1 VGRLTARQRTLGL
14 IGAGRIA
21 AVHAGN
27 AARAGLRLVCVA
39 DVVADAARAL
49 AEASGSEATDPD
61 TLLAREDIDAVLIA
75 TPPDTH
81 DALVVAA
88 AEAGKHVFIEKPL
101 AQTVEGARRA
111 VDTCERA
118 GVVLQVGYNR
128 RFDRNFRAVR
138 DAVRAGRVGDPWIL
152 RMSSRDPAPPPG
164 GYLPLSGGLFLD
176 TTSHD
181 LDLARYV
188 IGADILEV
196 TARAASLVDPSA
208 AEIGDVDTAVVS
220 LVFSNGAVGAIDN
233 CRVSAYGYDQ
243 RLEVHG
249 SRGMAQAGNELS
261 STATVA
267 DAEGFHAPPL
277 PHFYMERYAPAFA
290 RELES
295 FAAALAG
302 AEPEVSGRDGLAAVV
317 AATAAK
323 RALDENRVV
332 RLDETG

>member
-1 VGRLTARQRTLGL
+1 VPTLGL

-21 AVHAGN
+21 AVHAAN
-27 AARAGLRLVCVA
+27 TAHAGLRLVCVA
-39 DVVADAARAL
+39 DVVADAARSL
-49 AEASGSEATDPD
+49 AEAYGADATDPD
-61 TLLAREDIDAVLIA
+61 GLLVRTDVDAVLIA

-81 DALVVAA
+81 DAFAVAA
-88 AEAGKHVFIEKPL
+88 AEAGKHVFCEKPL

-128 RFDRNFRAVR
+128 RFDRNFRAVH
-138 DAVRAGRVGDPWIL
+138 DAVHAGRIGDPWIL
-152 RMSSRDPAPPPG
+152 RISSRDPAPPPG

-181 LDLARYV
+181 FDLARYV
-188 IGADILEV
+188 VGADILEV
-196 TARAASLVDPSA
+196 TARAASLADPNA

-249 SRGMAQAGNELS
+249 SRGMAQAGNELA
-261 STATVA
+261 STTIVA
-267 DAEGFHAPPL
+267 DSEGFHAPTL

-290 RELES
+290 RELEA
-295 FAAALAG
+295 FAAALQG
-302 AEPEVSGRDGLAAVV
+302 AEPEVSGLDGLAAVV
-317 AATAAK
+317 AAAAAK
-323 RALDENRVV
+323 RALEGNRVV
-332 RLDETG
+332 RTDEIA